1 MSLARDRN
9 ICSLITMG
17 WALLVMLGTAYIV
30 FWRDH
35 SGWWWVLAVV
45 LMTAVR
51 CRAVDDS
58 KDSAEGKEV
67 KP

>member
-9 ICSLITMG
+9 ICSITTMS
-17 WALLVMLGTAYIV
+17 WALLVMTGAAYIV
-30 FWRDH
+30 FWRGH

-58 KDSAEGKEV
+58 KDSTQGKPAE
-67 KP
+67 